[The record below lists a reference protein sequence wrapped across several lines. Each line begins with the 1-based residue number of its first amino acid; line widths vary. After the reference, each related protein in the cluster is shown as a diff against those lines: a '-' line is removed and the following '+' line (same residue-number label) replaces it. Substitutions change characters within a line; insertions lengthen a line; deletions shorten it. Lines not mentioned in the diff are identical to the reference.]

1 MGMDAPSL
9 QNRARFPG
17 RTEALP
23 TLDDHHRVF
32 DAARIRLWLAE
43 ERGDGSLLAGARG
56 TFEELGAHPYLARA
70 TALAG

>member
-1 MGMDAPSL
+1 MEVPTLENG
-9 QNRARFPG
+9 ARFPG

-32 DAARIRLWLAE
+32 DTARIRLWLAE
-43 ERGDGSLLAGARG
+43 ERGDASLLAGVRG